1 MCFGLVCFCVSIVFV
16 VLVFFFLV
24 RLVFCIFFFDILVG
38 LFCSSFLLCCLLLVL
53 IRFLGDLALRL
64 LDSILSKNDAIMG
77 FSWFFWLCIVLYL
90 LFACLNVLD
99 SHILCA
105 RSFCLSIFLSSFSI
119 SLSSFSISLYIKAL
133 RVVVYLQS
141 LTFLKKIK
149 NRQDINPWY
158 LVYLLLSVLLLQY
171 Y

>member
-77 FSWFFWLCIVLYL
+77 FSWFFLVVYCV
-90 LFACLNVLD
+90 V
-99 SHILCA
+99 S
-105 RSFCLSIFLSSFSI
+105 SFCLFECFGFPYFMCSFFLFVN
-119 SLSSFSISLYIKAL
+119 FFEFFFYFFEFFFYFF
-133 RVVVYLQS
+133 VY
-141 LTFLKKIK
+141 
-149 NRQDINPWY
+149 
-158 LVYLLLSVLLLQY
+158 
-171 Y
+171 